1 MNQGRYEVV
10 VLRPTMVFFAF
21 LASQL
26 TEEQLPN
33 LKTLQTDNTAYVI
46 PNHHSDKDT
55 LKELER
61 HYSRMFRYE
70 ISRWLGENAR
80 NPIEDSALDFLCCFK
95 LELHNH
101 IVLMEPSIK
110 SAHQLLTI
118 KPRSVLLNWLK
129 SAIEDD
135 EDLEDIVEQV
145 TLSHLVENATVLAK
159 NFATLKEIKPFLELH
174 YQPIFKAAMSR
185 MSGQARL
192 WPEVNSY
199 GAFSQYFAV
208 DIHTKLKH
216 LI

>member
-26 TEEQLPN
+26 PENQLPS

-55 LKELER
+55 LNELER
-61 HYSRMFRYE
+61 HYSQMFRYE

-101 IVLMEPSIK
+101 IVLMEPTINK
-110 SAHQLLTI
+110 AHQLLTI

-145 TLSHLVENATVLAK
+145 TLSQLVENATVLAK
-159 NFATLKEIKPFLELH
+159 NFASLNEIKPFLQQH

-185 MSGQARL
+185 MCGQERL
-192 WPEVNSY
+192 WPEVNSF
-199 GAFSQYFAV
+199 GKFSQYFAV